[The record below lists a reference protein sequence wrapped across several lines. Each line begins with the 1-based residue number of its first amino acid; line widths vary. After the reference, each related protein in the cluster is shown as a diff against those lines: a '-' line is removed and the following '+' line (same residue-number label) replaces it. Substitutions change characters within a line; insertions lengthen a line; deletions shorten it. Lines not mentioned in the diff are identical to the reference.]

1 MDRAA
6 LEKRASEIGIKFDGR
21 TSDTKLAEAIAES
34 GEKAQA
40 STPDQGNRYGEPQGQ
55 ARFRPVDDEPA
66 EFKPN
71 PQGDKIKQ
79 EVKTKEKLFPVK
91 LLKNYRPISVEAQ
104 IQDEKSAEYRPL
116 TEEEAQKVMAGS
128 HVALPVDEAKSVIAN
143 RIAERNDPVA

>member
-1 MDRAA
+1 MERAA
-6 LEKRASEIGIKFDGR
+6 LEKRATEIGLKFDGR
-21 TSDTKLAEAIAES
+21 TSDVKLAEAIAEA

-71 PQGDKIKQ
+71 PATDKIRQ

-104 IQDEKSAEYRPL
+104 IQDDDGEYRPL
-116 TEEEAQKVMAGS
+116 SDEEAQKVMAGA
-128 HVALPVDEAKSVIAN
+128 HVALPVDEAKNVIAN